1 MKKKRNTGAQ
11 GATGIS
17 LLDNVLEG
25 AKERGDEE
33 ISATPQFKLCKNFF
47 STVASDVSAA
57 TKQYDGSDSVAVELE
72 ARFGTVIKT
81 NKGTAFKPELQIADF
96 NKLKNALDLDKSLE
110 CYTESTIDYSY
121 DVGSDKTSRIRI
133 STEDEEGLD
142 NDPTIMR
149 KTKVNLIDIAFPQ
162 RSHDV
167 RIAVALE
174 IGLQEHSLP
183 QNFDK
188 KKYTGYR
195 KKERTVYESE
205 DVPWKIEL
213 TIVETIQCT
222 DKMGWGKP
230 KNTSGDIT
238 YEAEI
243 ELDDKSELFRDKTY
257 VGSPEFKELVKSFYE
272 RIRSLLDILGG
283 DLNMVGGAVLNQG
296 VAPFPEVKEVLVSSD
311 TMVSKLKERV
321 GKCFGES
328 SIQTFPGSMP
338 VTFGRRH
345 TSTVMNN
352 NYMISEKTDGVRYM
366 FLISQEGAFII
377 NRSYNF
383 YKVGF
388 DSLKES
394 FAKENTSTLLDGELV
409 RHHDGRVIFLVFDVV
424 AINGVPYYQE
434 GFAKRYQDIGTYVIA
449 PYRKWKDVAGNS
461 SGLPFDM
468 MQKIFH
474 KKDYIEAF
482 FQKIVTI
489 GKDKYY
495 KDEKRFHKTD
505 GIIITPTTP
514 YALRKAVTLFK
525 WKYAELQ
532 SIDFTCV
539 QGEDPG
545 HFHLRCG
552 VDGDNEQECYY
563 TTFPPEDLQ
572 RLKADWER
580 HHRNSNRAI
589 IECTYDTRAGIWRY
603 YAMRPDKNVPNFITT
618 MCDTWTGIAE
628 NVTENELIRAIK
640 PAKPPQQH
648 QQVQSQQYQN
658 SQNPQRSNNNNN
670 NNHSHYHNNNNN
682 NNNNNIQNNNN
693 YQNNNSN
700 FHNKNN
706 NNNNNNSYHNNYQND
721 NNNIQNNNNN
731 GYTTP
736 TTSTTT
742 QQGQEHVLQEEICSS
757 TTTTSTTQPQ
767 DL

>member
-1 MKKKRNTGAQ
+1 MKRSGPDSNSGSNQGNEKRRNTSAQ
-11 GATGIS
+11 GAS
-17 LLDNVLEG
+17 FLEVVED
-25 AKERGDEE
+25 AKKRVDEE
-33 ISATPQFKLCKNFF
+33 ISATPQFKQYENFF
-47 STVASDVSAA
+47 SNIASDVISAS
-57 TKQYDGSDSVAVELE
+57 KQYDNDSVTAELE
-72 ARFGTVIKT
+72 ARFGTVIRT
-81 NKGTAFKPELQIADF
+81 NKCTAFKPELQVADF
-96 NKLKNALDLDKSLE
+96 NKLKKFLDSDKSLE
-110 CYTESTIDYSY
+110 VFSESTIDYSY
-121 DVGSDKTSRIRI
+121 DVGSDKISRIRI

-149 KTKVNLIDIAFPQ
+149 KTKVNNVDLAFQ
-162 RSHDV
+162 NRSHDV
-167 RIAVALE
+167 RIALALE
-174 IGLQEHSLP
+174 IGLQEHNLP

-188 KKYTGYR
+188 KKYNGYR
-195 KKERTVYESE
+195 KKERTVYECE

-213 TIVETIQCT
+213 TIVENIQCT

-243 ELDDKSELFRDKTY
+243 ELDHKSDLFRDKNF
-257 VGSPEFKELVKSFYE
+257 VGSPEYKDLMKSFFE

-283 DLNMVGGAVLNQG
+283 DQNMNGGSVSNQG

-311 TMVSKLKERV
+311 TLVSKLKERV
-321 GKCFGES
+321 GRCFGES

-345 TSTVMNN
+345 ISTVMNN
-352 NYMISEKTDGVRYM
+352 DYMISEKTDGVRYM

-388 DSLKES
+388 DSLKDS

-461 SGLPFDM
+461 SGSPFDM

-474 KKDYIEAF
+474 KKDYIEQF

-489 GKDKYY
+489 ENKTEKKKEKYY

-552 VDGDNEQECYY
+552 VDGDVEQECYY

-572 RLKADWER
+572 RLKADWQK
-580 HHRNSNRAI
+580 HHRNSNS
-589 IECTYDTRAGIWRY
+589 Y
-603 YAMRPDKNVPNFITT
+603 Y
-618 MCDTWTGIAE
+618 
-628 NVTENELIRAIK
+628 
-640 PAKPPQQH
+640 
-648 QQVQSQQYQN
+648 
-658 SQNPQRSNNNNN
+658 
-670 NNHSHYHNNNNN
+670 
-682 NNNNNIQNNNN
+682 
-693 YQNNNSN
+693 
-700 FHNKNN
+700 
-706 NNNNNNSYHNNYQND
+706 
-721 NNNIQNNNNN
+721 
-731 GYTTP
+731 
-736 TTSTTT
+736 
-742 QQGQEHVLQEEICSS
+742 
-757 TTTTSTTQPQ
+757 
-767 DL
+767 